1 MKYATV
7 CSGIEA
13 PSVAWAGLGW
23 EPSWFSEID
32 PFCCAVLEHYY
43 PHVPN
48 LGDMTKIIEKVKNG
62 EAVNNIGLLAGGTP
76 CQDFSVAG
84 KQSGMDGD
92 RGQLTMEYVNILER
106 IKPPWLLWENVPGVL
121 STNGGRD
128 FGKFIGALVECGYGI
143 AYRVLD
149 AQFFGVPQ
157 RRRRV
162 FVVGY
167 LGDWRPAAA
176 VLFEPQ
182 SMFGDSPKGGEKRA
196 GVAAFTESRFAEYIE
211 GYGGL
216 RASGVSCG
224 QGSETLIVTQNAS
237 HWDDPD
243 NPHPTLLSSSGEHYI
258 GSSNQE
264 IFSQRGGGLVQ
275 HCIPLNMQVVTRH
288 EALGEGTGFG
298 VGDEG
303 DPAYTIGA
311 THHHAV
317 CYDNHPQDSR
327 LKEFGDIS
335 PTITQKWG
343 SGGCNTA
350 LVRRGGIVRRITPLE
365 AERLQGF
372 PDYYTRIPR
381 RILKHC
387 PASRHFE
394 KYPDMYS
401 ENPDGSFTRFYE
413 DGPRYSALGN
423 TIAIPPLRWLGER
436 IDFVDTV
443 LLKKNTLL
451 AYFSI
456 D

>member
-1 MKYATV
+1 MERQLTI
-7 CSGIEA
+7 SD
-13 PSVAWAGLGW
+13 
-23 EPSWFSEID
+23 F
-32 PFCCAVLEHYY
+32 
-43 PHVPN
+43 
-48 LGDMTKIIEKVKNG
+48 
-62 EAVNNIGLLAGGTP
+62 LAGGTP

-84 KQSGMDGD
+84 MQSGMDGE

-128 FGKFIGALVECGYGI
+128 FGKFIGALVKCGYGV

-182 SMFGDSPKGGEKRA
+182 SVLRDSPQGGEKRA

-216 RASGVSCG
+216 RASGGSCG

-237 HWDDPD
+237 HWDNPD

-264 IFSQRGGGLVQ
+264 IFSQRGGGLVSHTDNKVLVIQ
-275 HCIPLNMQVVTRH
+275 GNGIRPNSGCNRKGWSDEDICYTLTATDRHCVRY
-288 EALGEGTGFG
+288 E
-298 VGDEG
+298 
-303 DPAYTIGA
+303 
-311 THHHAV
+311 
-317 CYDNHPQDSR
+317 NHQQDSR
-327 LKEFGDIS
+327 LKEFGDIC

-343 SGGCNTA
+343 TGGHNTA

-372 PDYYTRIPR
+372 SDYYTRIPK
-381 RILKHC
+381 RILKHR
-387 PASRHFE
+387 PSSRHFE

-436 IDFVDTV
+436 IDFVDRII
-443 LLKKNTLL
+443 KQ
-451 AYFSI
+451 I
-456 D
+456 